1 MKKLVLLIIAVFTM
15 FTCNCVDMRNVSF
28 ERDVLSVRSRTPPID
43 QTNVTRLRTP
53 PPVDPEMSV
62 RSHTPPHGVGLGVS
76 VASFIVNTLLLKI
89 DNKLEEMDRYIMERR
104 EEQDRE
110 NRRMIPAII
119 QR

>member
-28 ERDVLSVRSRTPPID
+28 ERDVLSVRSRTPPVD

-62 RSHTPPHGVGLGVS
+62 RSHN
-76 VASFIVNTLLLKI
+76 ASSWRWF
-89 DNKLEEMDRYIMERR
+89 RSQRC
-104 EEQDRE
+104 
-110 NRRMIPAII
+110 II
-119 QR
+119 HC